1 MANVTTTPVML
12 TPKAAEKVRELMRDP
27 SQVRAKGLR
36 VKVVGGGCSGLSYQ
50 LALEE
55 NPTSADK
62 VFESNGVTLYV
73 DPKSNLFVAGTEI
86 DYQETIM
93 GSGFA
98 FKNPN
103 SKGSCGCGSSFTA

>member
-1 MANVTTTPVML
+1 MATMPALTL
-12 TPKAAEKVRELMRDP
+12 TPKAAEKVKDLM
-27 SQVRAKGLR
+27 SQPTQTGAKGLR
-36 VKVVGGGCSGLSYQ
+36 VKVVGGGCSGMSYQ
-50 LALEE
+50 LALEAT
-55 NPTSADK
+55 PQQADK
-62 VFESNGVTLYV
+62 VYESQGIQLYV

-86 DYQETIM
+86 DYQETVM

>member
-1 MANVTTTPVML
+1 MAAITL
-12 TPKAAEKVRELMRDP
+12 TPKAADKVRELMKDP
-27 SQVRAKGLR
+27 TQARAKGLR
-36 VKVVGGGCSGLSYQ
+36 VKVVGGGCSGLSYH

-55 NPTSADK
+55 NPTAADK
-62 VFESNGVTLYV
+62 VVESNGVTLFI

-103 SKGSCGCGSSFTA
+103 SKVSCGCGSSFTA